1 MIRTLLVG
9 FGFSAT
15 TFHLPFLQQLPGY
28 ALTGVVSSRPDDVN
42 AVVSDVPVYAS
53 LAKAL
58 AADSFDLVV
67 ITTPNTLHAMQA
79 RQALMNGVNVLVE
92 KPFTLSGDEADEL
105 VTMATRH
112 NKKLCV
118 YHNRRF
124 DGDFLTVKSLIDSG
138 RMGEVKRLQSRF
150 DRFRPHPRKRWREN
164 AGPGAGIFWDLGP
177 HLMDQAIQL
186 FGVPRQI
193 HADIQITRAGG
204 ESDDSFDITLFYG
217 DKTVLLGSS
226 PHQANTTLR
235 FDLQGTAG
243 SYRKFGLDP
252 QEDQL
257 KQGLTLSN
265 PAFAREPES
274 EYGEFADS
282 EKVTRLPTLKGD
294 YTGFYQQLERALTE
308 GGELPADAETVVP
321 VIRLIELAF
330 ESAETGKVMPV
341 YLDMKANN

>member
-9 FGFSAT
+9 FGFSAG
-15 TFHLPFLQQLPGY
+15 TFHLPFLQQLSEFS
-28 ALTGVVSSRPDDVN
+28 LTGVVSSRPDDVK
-42 AVVSDVPVYAS
+42 AVVDDVPVYAS

-67 ITTPNTLHAMQA
+67 ITTPNTLHALQA

-92 KPFTLSGDEADEL
+92 KPFTVSGDEADEL
-105 VTMATRH
+105 VSLANRE

-124 DGDFLTVKSLIDSG
+124 DGDFLTVKSLIETG
-138 RMGEVKRLQSRF
+138 TIGNVKRLQSRF
-150 DRFRPHPRKRWREN
+150 DRFRPHPRNRWREN

-177 HLMDQAIQL
+177 HLMDQSVQL
-186 FGVPRQI
+186 FGVPKQI
-193 HADIQITRAGG
+193 HADVQITREGG

-257 KQGLTLSN
+257 KQGLTLDH
-265 PAFAREPES
+265 ATFATEFES
-274 EYGEFADS
+274 AYGEVADG
-282 EKVTRLPTLKGD
+282 EQVTKHPTQNGD
-294 YTGFYQQLERALTE
+294 YIGFYQQLARAITQ
-308 GGELPADAETVVP
+308 GEALPADAESVVP

-341 YLDMKANN
+341 YLDMKENN

>member
-15 TFHLPFLQQLPGY
+15 TFHLPFLQQLSEFSL
-28 ALTGVVSSRPDDVN
+28 AGVVSSRPDDVK
-42 AVVSDVPVYAS
+42 AVVNDVPVYAS

-58 AADSFDLVV
+58 AADNFDLVV
-67 ITTPNTLHAMQA
+67 ITTPNTLHALQA

-105 VTMATRH
+105 VSLATRE

-124 DGDFLTVKSLIDSG
+124 DGDFLTVKSLIEAG
-138 RMGEVKRLQSRF
+138 TIGNVKRLQSRF
-150 DRFRPHPRKRWREN
+150 DRFRPHPRNRWREN

-177 HLMDQAIQL
+177 HLMDQTVQL
-186 FGVPRQI
+186 FGVPKQI
-193 HADIQITRAGG
+193 HADVQITREGG

-243 SYRKFGLDP
+243 SYRKLGLDP

-257 KQGLTLSN
+257 KQGLTLDH
-265 PAFAREPES
+265 ATFATES
-274 EYGEFADS
+274 ESAYGEVADG
-282 EKVTRLPTLKGD
+282 EQVTKHPTQNGD
-294 YTGFYQQLERALTE
+294 YIGFYQQLARAITQ
-308 GGELPADAETVVP
+308 GEALPADAESVVP